1 MPRNDTHILSAIFRT
16 KPHFIVSLLIATAT
30 FLILLP
36 SEKALLSFIISWNAF
51 SWVYLLFLFGKIVG
65 SRKKDIC
72 QETINADESAKMVL
86 FFLLIGCFVSL
97 LVLFF
102 VLGGHDALSTK
113 DKIFQYSLT
122 ASTLISSW
130 LLLPMGYTMHYAH
143 LYYSNPN
150 YREPWLYFPEKTLK
164 PDYSDFMYF
173 SFTIAVASQ
182 TADVEIASTPMR
194 RAVLLQSIVSFIFN
208 MAILGLCINISA
220 SFF

>member
-1 MPRNDTHILSAIFRT
+1 MPDNGTRIIRAIFQT
-16 KPHFIVSLLIATAT
+16 KPHFIVSLFIAVAT
-30 FLILLP
+30 FLALQPYLKP
-36 SEKALLSFIISWNAF
+36 LLSFIISWNAF
-51 SWVYLLFLFGKIVG
+51 SWVYLLFLANKIRG
-65 SRKKDIC
+65 SRQKDIR
-72 QETINADESAKMVL
+72 QQTIKEDESAKMVL
-86 FFLLIGCFVSL
+86 FFLLIGCLVSL

-102 VLGGHDALSTK
+102 VLGAHDIVSKK
-113 DKIFQYSLT
+113 DTIFQYSLT
-122 ASTLISSW
+122 ASTLVSFW
-130 LLLPMGYTMHYAH
+130 LLLPMGYTVHYAH

-150 YREPWLYFPEKTLK
+150 YKEPWLYFPEKTLK

-182 TADVEIASTPMR
+182 TADIEIASTPMR